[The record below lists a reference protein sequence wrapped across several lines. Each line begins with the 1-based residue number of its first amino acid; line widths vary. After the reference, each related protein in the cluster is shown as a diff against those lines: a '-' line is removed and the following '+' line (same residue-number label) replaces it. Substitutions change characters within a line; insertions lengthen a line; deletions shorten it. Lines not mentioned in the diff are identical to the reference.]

1 MKDDIECEC
10 MNELFGKDEVEIEMH
25 KNGLHWRPVAYVD
38 NDGKEIRKLSNEE
51 QIAWIRQQRIIIDER

>member
-25 KNGLHWRPVAYVD
+25 QNGLHWRPVAYVD